1 MPDISISLF
10 GSFALR
16 VHGERQVLPLSGATK
31 NVLILLASHH
41 NKALRKES
49 VMELTWPNTD
59 FDKARSSL
67 NTAIW
72 RIKKHINGYAGIN
85 IVTQEDLVK
94 LSIDASVEL
103 DTRDL
108 EYAVEEIK
116 GAEPE
121 KNRCTSEMLE
131 TLQSTAACCMSIFLE
146 GCTAHWVLPF
156 REQYS
161 IYYTQLLS
169 YLLRDAAEKSQY
181 EIALKYGR
189 EILKYDPLREGTQRE
204 VMWLY
209 VLNGQRAQALRQYR
223 DLRICLK
230 TELDIDPMLETQ
242 SLYHHILEAES
253 FDALSNNA
261 ITITAKLTTLDNL
274 EKTRRNFFR
283 HLATH

>member
-16 VHGERQVLPLSGATK
+16 VNDERQVLPLSGATK
-31 NVLILLASHH
+31 HVLVLLASHY
-41 NKALRKES
+41 NKELRKES
-49 VMELTWPNTD
+49 VIELTWPDTE

-72 RIKKHINGYAGIN
+72 RIKKYINAYAGIN

-94 LSIDASVEL
+94 LSVDASVEL

-108 EYAVEEIK
+108 EYAIEQII
-116 GAEPE
+116 GAEPG
-121 KNRCTSEMLE
+121 KIRCTDEMLE
-131 TLQSTAACCMSIFLE
+131 TLQSTAVRCMSIFLE
-146 GCTAHWVLPF
+146 GNTDHWVLPF

-161 IYYTQLLS
+161 IYYTRLLS

-189 EILKYDPLREGTQRE
+189 EILKHDPLREGTQRE

-223 DLRICLK
+223 DLKDCLK

-253 FDALSNNA
+253 FDALSDNSMPTTDN
-261 ITITAKLTTLDNL
+261 LTTLDYL
-274 EKTRRNFFR
+274 EETRRDFFR
-283 HLATH
+283 HLVTH